1 MTIYRSIAVGAVVL
15 ALAWSL
21 VATRGNAD
29 SGHGADSH
37 DAQGEQHGE
46 GHDDGGPGAD
56 LAGVWSSLKHTRDG
70 IAADIEAGS
79 LKAIHEKTE
88 ALEMQVQSLLEH
100 STSLDPKKRER
111 VESLVGQITKLSGTL
126 HVAAD
131 AGDEDRTRREF
142 KRLDGLLKLL
152 QAQYPAGS
160 LEPHGHLPASGH
172 SSERVHSHGEGNI
185 HRNNGPKGLVSTRAR
200 ASVLVRSTDFH
211 FKPTTVKVR
220 AGIPTRIELQ
230 NDGQTEHSLVV
241 KTPDGEYDWIHLHA
255 QAGASDAAI
264 YQLDQPGEYRVLC
277 TIPGHTE
284 AGMTGE
290 LIVEAEDTHS
300 HHGQH

>member
-1 MTIYRSIAVGAVVL
+1 MTAYRSIAVGAVVL

-21 VATRGNAD
+21 LASRGNAD
-29 SGHGADSH
+29 AGHGADSH
-37 DAQGEQHGE
+37 DTHGEQHGE
-46 GHDDGGPGAD
+46 GHEEDRHAAD
-56 LAGVWSSLKHTRDG
+56 LAQVWNSLKHTRDG

-79 LKAIHEKTE
+79 LNAIHEKTE
-88 ALEMQVQSLLEH
+88 ILETEAKSLLQH
-100 STSLDPKKRER
+100 STSLEPKKRER
-111 VESLVGQITKLSGTL
+111 VESLIRQITKLGGTL
-126 HVAAD
+126 HAAAD
-131 AGDEDRTRREF
+131 AGDQDRTRREF
-142 KRLDGLLKLL
+142 KRLDGLLQLL

-160 LEPHGHLPASGH
+160 LEPHGHPPAAGH
-172 SSERVHSHGEGNI
+172 SSERSHGHGEG
-185 HRNNGPKGLVSTRAR
+185 HVHGNNGPQGLVSTRAR

-211 FKPTTVKVR
+211 FKPTTIKLR

-255 QAGASDAAI
+255 QAGTSVAAT

-290 LIVEAEDTHS
+290 LIVEAEDTHG
-300 HHGQH
+300 HHGEP

>member
-1 MTIYRSIAVGAVVL
+1 MTVSQPIAVGAMVL
-15 ALAWSL
+15 ALAWSIL
-21 VATRGNAD
+21 ATRGNAD
-29 SGHGADSH
+29 SGHGGDSPDTH
-37 DAQGEQHGE
+37 AEQHGE
-46 GHDDGGPGAD
+46 GHEEDRHAAD
-56 LAGVWSSLKHTRDG
+56 LAQVWNSLKHTRDG

-79 LKAIHEKTE
+79 LNAIHEKTE

-111 VESLVGQITKLSGTL
+111 VESLVGQITKLAGTL
-126 HVAAD
+126 HAAAD
-131 AGDEDRTRREF
+131 AGNEDRTRREF
-142 KRLDGLLKLL
+142 KRLDGLLQLL

-160 LEPHGHLPASGH
+160 LEPHGHPPADGH
-172 SSERVHSHGEGNI
+172 SSERGHGHGEG
-185 HRNNGPKGLVSTRAR
+185 HVHGNNGPKGLVSTRAR

-211 FKPTTVKVR
+211 FKPMTVKVR

-284 AGMTGE
+284 AGMAGE
-290 LIVEAEDTHS
+290 LIVEAENTPS

>member
-1 MTIYRSIAVGAVVL
+1 MTVYRSIAVGAVVL
-15 ALAWSL
+15 VLGWSL
-21 VATRGNAD
+21 LACNGDAD
-29 SGHGADSH
+29 TGHGADSH
-37 DAQGEQHGE
+37 HAHGEQHDE
-46 GHDDGGPGAD
+46 GHGDGGSGED
-56 LAGVWSSLKHTRDG
+56 LAGVWSALKHTWDG
-70 IAADIEAGS
+70 IAADIEVGT
-79 LKAIHEKTE
+79 LNAIHEKTE
-88 ALEMQVQSLLEH
+88 ALETHAQSLPQH
-100 STSLDPKKRER
+100 STSLDPKKRDR
-111 VESLVGQITKLSGTL
+111 VESLAGQITKLAGTV

-131 AGDEDRTRREF
+131 AGDEARTRREF

-160 LEPHGHLPASGH
+160 LEPHGHLPKAGH
-172 SSERVHSHGEGNI
+172 SSERGHGHGEGRV
-185 HRNNGPKGLVSTRAR
+185 HGNNGPKGLVSTRAR

-211 FKPTTVKVR
+211 FKPMTVKVR

-284 AGMTGE
+284 AGMTGD

-300 HHGQH
+300 HHGKH

>member
-1 MTIYRSIAVGAVVL
+1 MTVYRSIAVGAVVL
-15 ALAWSL
+15 ALGWSL
-21 VATRGNAD
+21 LACKGNAD
-29 SGHGADSH
+29 RGHGADSH
-37 DAQGEQHGE
+37 HAQGEQHDE
-46 GHDDGGPGAD
+46 GHGAGGPGED
-56 LAGVWSSLKHTRDG
+56 LAGVWSALKHTWDG
-70 IAADIEAGS
+70 IAADIEVGT
-79 LKAIHEKTE
+79 LNAIHEKTE

-111 VESLVGQITKLSGTL
+111 VESLVGQITKLAGTL
-126 HVAAD
+126 HAAAD
-131 AGDEDRTRREF
+131 AGNEDRTRREF

-160 LEPHGHLPASGH
+160 LEPHAHPPVAGH
-172 SSERVHSHGEGNI
+172 SSERGHGHGEG
-185 HRNNGPKGLVSTRAR
+185 HVHGNNGPQGLVSTRAR

-211 FKPTTVKVR
+211 FKPTTVKLR

-241 KTPDGEYDWIHLHA
+241 KTPDGKYDWIHLHA
-255 QAGASDAAI
+255 QAGASVAAI

-284 AGMTGE
+284 AGMTGN
-290 LIVEAEDTHS
+290 LIVEAEAPHS
-300 HHGQH
+300 HHGEH

>member
-21 VATRGNAD
+21 LATRGNAD
-29 SGHGADSH
+29 SGHGGDSH
-37 DAQGEQHGE
+37 DAQGEQHDE

-56 LAGVWSSLKHTRDG
+56 LSGVWSSLKHTRDG

-88 ALEMQVQSLLEH
+88 ALETHVQSLLQQ

-111 VESLVGQITKLSGTL
+111 VESLVGQITKLGGTL

-131 AGDEDRTRREF
+131 AGDEDRSRREF

-160 LEPHGHLPASGH
+160 LEPHGHSPAAESQ
-172 SSERVHSHGEGNI
+172 HGE
-185 HRNNGPKGLVSTRAR
+185 H
-200 ASVLVRSTDFH
+200 
-211 FKPTTVKVR
+211 
-220 AGIPTRIELQ
+220 
-230 NDGQTEHSLVV
+230 
-241 KTPDGEYDWIHLHA
+241 
-255 QAGASDAAI
+255 
-264 YQLDQPGEYRVLC
+264 
-277 TIPGHTE
+277 
-284 AGMTGE
+284 
-290 LIVEAEDTHS
+290 
-300 HHGQH
+300 

>member
-1 MTIYRSIAVGAVVL
+1 MTVYRSVAVTAVVL

-21 VATRGNAD
+21 LACRGNAD
-29 SGHGADSH
+29 SGHAGDSH
-37 DAQGEQHGE
+37 DTHGEQHDQ
-46 GHDDGGPGAD
+46 GHDDGGPGGD
-56 LAGVWSSLKHTRDG
+56 LACVWSSLKHTRDG
-70 IAADIEAGS
+70 IAADIEAGTLEAIHDKIEA
-79 LKAIHEKTE
+79 LKAH
-88 ALEMQVQSLLEH
+88 VQSLLQH
-100 STSLDPKKRER
+100 STSLDPTKRER
-111 VESLVGQITKLSGTL
+111 IESLVGQITKVAGTL

-131 AGDEDRTRREF
+131 AGDEDQTRREF

-185 HRNNGPKGLVSTRAR
+185 HTNNGPKGLVSTRAR

-264 YQLDQPGEYRVLC
+264 YQLDQPGGYRVLC

-290 LIVEAEDTHS
+290 LIV
-300 HHGQH
+300 